1 VHAGRFAFARVAS
14 IAPEQ
19 PNDGFA
25 GPGMVGLLVT
35 IALHRLG
42 LGLLRLL
49 SLRGSFLH
57 DSESRA
63 L

>member
-14 IAPEQ
+14 IAPE

>member
-1 VHAGRFAFARVAS
+1 
-14 IAPEQ
+14 
-19 PNDGFA
+19 
-25 GPGMVGLLVT
+25 MVGLLVT

-49 SLRGSFLH
+49 SLRGSFLQ